1 MSQKHPKWARKLFSD
16 DDLDAIAAAVHEAE
30 RNTSGEIRVHL
41 ERRLPRATDVLARAA
56 HVFRHLRMH
65 ATVER
70 NAVLL
75 YFAVEDRKLAIVGDQ
90 GVHDRVG
97 EAYWP
102 RVRDAMV
109 ERLRAGAPRDAVV
122 HAVTDVGLVLQKFFP
137 RRPGDENEL
146 SDDVSLG
153 G

>member
-1 MSQKHPKWARKLFSD
+1 VKHPKWTRRLFSEA
-16 DDLDAIAAAVHEAE
+16 DLDAIAAAVHEAE
-30 RNTSGEIRVHL
+30 RHTSGEIRVHL

-56 HVFRHLRMH
+56 QVFNHLNMH
-65 ATVER
+65 ATAER
-70 NAVLL
+70 NGVLL
-75 YFAVEDRKLAIVGDQ
+75 YLAVEDRKLAIVGDR
-90 GVHDRVG
+90 GVHARVG

-109 ERLRAGAPRDAVV
+109 ERLRAGAPREAVV
-122 HAVTDVGLVLQKFFP
+122 HAVTDVGLVLQTLFP
-137 RRPGDENEL
+137 RRPDDRNEL